1 MTRLMLLC
9 AAASVLL
16 LQACATEVDQ
26 DSRFGDAV
34 RNNINAQ
41 IANPNAPTAEPMTAE
56 GAKAAGA
63 QKRYDTDAVKK
74 PEDITTK
81 SNGSGSS
88 GSSGG
93 N

>member
-1 MTRLMLLC
+1 MTRIMLTC
-9 AAASVLL
+9 TFASVLL
-16 LQACATEVDQ
+16 LQACVEVDN
-26 DSRFGDAV
+26 DPRFGDAV

-63 QKRYDTDAVKK
+63 QKRYDTDTVKK
-74 PEDITTK
+74 PEDVTTK

-88 GSSGG
+88 ASSGG